1 MNDEKARELI
11 GRFGD
16 QSLVVVGDIMLD
28 KFVRGKVTR
37 FSPEAPSCAV
47 LDYDHENRM
56 LGGAGNA
63 AANLVALG
71 AKKVHLVGLF
81 GHDNDGF
88 SLQCL
93 LQDQG
98 IDYQI
103 QRTHRPTTVKTR
115 FVSMADEVHLL
126 RFDLEDTSP
135 CSGEERSDMLRSVLH
150 LVQAGASG
158 IMVSDYNKGVVTRDL
173 IRALMSIA
181 RDAEVPVF
189 IDPKKDHWEMFRGAE
204 LVKPNLEE
212 AFAALGQ
219 PNVWEHQINDVGQR
233 LLQYTRADTI
243 IITWGSGGMSLY
255 QEGRNELVRTERVQ
269 AVDVSGAGDT
279 AMAALTL
286 ARLAGATWL
295 EAIDVANA
303 AAGIS
308 IGKPGTST
316 VSVEEL
322 ITKYEGNEDA

>member
-28 KFVRGKVTR
+28 KFVRGTVSR

-47 LDYDHENRM
+47 LDFDHENRM

-63 AANLVALG
+63 ATNLVALG

-88 SLQCL
+88 SIQCL

-103 QRTHRPTTVKTR
+103 QRTKRPTTVKTR
-115 FVSMADEVHLL
+115 FVSMADEVHVL

-135 CSGEERSDMLRSVLH
+135 CTQEEREDLLRSVSR
-150 LVQAGASG
+150 LVQEGASG
-158 IMVSDYNKGVVTRDL
+158 IVVSDYNKGVISGDF
-173 IRALMSIA
+173 IRALMALA

-189 IDPKKDHWEMFRGAE
+189 IDPKKDHWEHFRGAE
-204 LVKPNLEE
+204 LVKPNMEE

-219 PNVWEHQINDVGQR
+219 RTVWENQINDVGNR
-233 LLQYTRADTI
+233 LLQYTRADTL
-243 IITWGSGGMSLY
+243 IITWGEGGMSLY

-295 EAIDVANA
+295 EAIEVANVA
-303 AAGIS
+303 SGIS
-308 IGKPGTST
+308 IGKPGTAT

-322 ITKYEGNEDA
+322 INKYEGNEDA

>member
-1 MNDEKARELI
+1 MNDEKARELV
-11 GRFGD
+11 GRFGE

-28 KFVRGKVTR
+28 KFVRGTVSR

-47 LDYDHENRM
+47 LDFDHEKRM

-93 LQDQG
+93 LQDQQ

-135 CSGEERSDMLRSVLH
+135 CTKEEREDLLRSVFR
-150 LVQAGASG
+150 LVQDGASG
-158 IMVSDYNKGVVTRDL
+158 IVVSDYNKGVVTRDL
-173 IRALMSIA
+173 IRALMALA
-181 RDAEVPVF
+181 RDAAVPVF
-189 IDPKKDHWEMFRGAE
+189 IDPKKDHWEHFRGAE
-204 LVKPNLEE
+204 LVKSNMEE
-212 AFAALGQ
+212 AFAALGHRT
-219 PNVWEHQINDVGQR
+219 VWEDQIHDVGQR
-233 LLQYTRADTI
+233 LLKYTRADTL
-243 IITWGSGGMSLY
+243 IITWGAGGMSLY
-255 QEGRNELVRTERVQ
+255 QKDRNELVRTERLQ
-269 AVDVSGAGDT
+269 PVDVSGAGDT

-286 ARLAGATWL
+286 ARLGGATWL
-295 EAIDVANA
+295 EAIEVANA

-316 VSVEEL
+316 VPIEEL
-322 ITKYEGNEDA
+322 LNIYGGNENA